1 MVHRFLANLQINN
14 FYPCNRVTNTVSK
27 PHGESRSIMV
37 SSSYSPAL
45 LQFRFGL
52 AAQVCV
58 FTIRIPLTSTAYL
71 PQIDRGWNRI
81 LHDSPE

>member
-14 FYPCNRVTNTVSK
+14 YHPCNRVTNTVSK

-52 AAQVCV
+52 AGTSVCV
-58 FTIRIPLTSTAYL
+58 YYQNSLDIHSLPTA
-71 PQIDRGWNRI
+71 D
-81 LHDSPE
+81 

>member
-37 SSSYSPAL
+37 SSSYSPAFCD
-45 LQFRFGL
+45 FRSGSRSMT
-52 AAQVCV
+52 VCV
-58 FTIRIPLTSTAYL
+58 YYQNSLDIHSLPTA
-71 PQIDRGWNRI
+71 D
-81 LHDSPE
+81 